1 MTWLRYIYCHF
12 KLLSVETTINI
23 LYFGMLAEIT
33 GLASEIWQV
42 KDGLSVGDL
51 KRQIE
56 EKYPLISGKKYKVA
70 VNQQI
75 GNDMAIISGQ
85 SEVALLP
92 PFAGG

>member
-1 MTWLRYIYCHF
+1 MGIT
-12 KLLSVETTINI
+12 I

-33 GLASEIWQV
+33 GQGSEIWPAEQS
-42 KDGLSVGDL
+42 LSVGDL
-51 KRQIE
+51 KKGIQ
-56 EKYPLISGKKYKVA
+56 EKYPLLSGKKFKIA

-75 GNDMAIISGQ
+75 GDDQAIIPLK